1 MSGQSAE
8 SLFIDGKISVITFS
22 THDATFAI
30 PLEQVRYIEKDVER
44 NIKVDESS
52 QFNHEVITFQNKAIP
67 LYDFC
72 TLTGSTSSLI
82 NGQKLVDTLNLREQD
97 HVEWMQALEES
108 IKKGE
113 PFSKVVEPDKCAFGI
128 WYNKFKS
135 DDEDLTELMSKF
147 NEPHRKIH
155 ALAKTLLDIAENDKE
170 QALILF
176 KREYSNTFAQLRRL
190 FENARERVLA
200 SVRPIIVFVEQSR
213 GKTTA
218 LRLDNIKDIQSYNKQ
233 DFSRD
238 ESTEGILKRKT
249 EDFRIEGYL
258 RNGDKAPFILVNC
271 QPLKVSS

>member
-1 MSGQSAE
+1 MSGQSVE

-52 QFNHEVITFQNKAIP
+52 HFNHEVITFQNKAIP

-72 TLTGSTSSLI
+72 NLTGSTSAVSNGHKLI
-82 NGQKLVDTLNLREQD
+82 EIFNGREQD
-97 HVEWMQALEES
+97 HVEWMQALEDS
-108 IKKGE
+108 IKEGV
-113 PFSKVVEPDKCAFGI
+113 PFTKTTDPNKCAFGV

-135 DDEDLTELMSKF
+135 EDEDLNEVMVKF
-147 NEPHRKIH
+147 DEPHKHIH
-155 ALAKTLLDIAENDKE
+155 GLAKELLDIRQVDEE
-170 QALILF
+170 RALTLF
-176 KREYSNTFAQLRRL
+176 KRESANAFAQLRKL
-190 FENARERVLA
+190 FDNARERVTA
-200 SVRPIIVFVEQSR
+200 SIRPIIVFVEQGN

-218 LRLDNIKDIQSYNKQ
+218 LRLDNIKDIESYSKS

-238 ESTEGILKRKT
+238 ESTEGMLKKKT
-249 EDFRIEGYL
+249 EDFKIEGYL

-271 QPLKVSS
+271 QPLKTD

>member
-1 MSGQSAE
+1 MSGQSVD

-72 TLTGSTSSLI
+72 TLTGSTSSLT
-82 NGQKLVDTLNLREQD
+82 NGRKLVDIFNDREQD
-97 HVEWMQALEES
+97 HVDWMKALEES
-108 IKKGE
+108 IKKGV
-113 PFSKVVEPDKCAFGI
+113 PFSKTVEPDKCAFGL
-128 WYNKFKS
+128 WYNKFKT
-135 DDEDLTELMSKF
+135 DDEDLAELMSKF
-147 NEPHRKIH
+147 DEPHRKIH
-155 ALAKTLLDIAENDKE
+155 GLAKTLLDLAETNKE
-170 QALILF
+170 QALTLY

-190 FENARERVLA
+190 FENARERVLT
-200 SVRPIIVFVEQSR
+200 SIRPIIVFVEQNK

-218 LRLDNIKDIQSYNKQ
+218 LRLDNIKDIQSYSVQ

-271 QPLKVSS
+271 QPAVSS